1 MGLLQPRGTRKMDI
15 KYPERPAVHAL
26 WAAAILV
33 TIVAAMIV
41 GSMVGDTESEQNLPA
56 AVTAPSE

>member
-1 MGLLQPRGTRKMDI
+1 MDI
-15 KYPERPAVHAL
+15 KYPERPAAHAL

-41 GSMVGDTESEQNLPA
+41 GSMVSDTASEQEMPA
-56 AVTAPSE
+56 AVTAPTK